1 MRNSGNMEERH
12 NDYIVVH
19 SEVNRDEH
27 AKEGVELAIYKKYRD
42 SLEECRY
49 ISSGTLIV
57 KTRTE
62 SQPLNIVTI
71 YAPEDNKAKEERDSF
86 YEKLQNIIESIPQN
100 DSIIILGDFNARIG
114 NEVIPGVTQRF
125 NENALND
132 NGELPINLCSP
143 CDLRINNTFFNLKP
157 QYKYTFRNYRGQQS
171 TKDYIVTNRH
181 THPTLVQEVRTLNFV
196 KVGSD
201 HCLLLGS
208 IKINPNT
215 RENKESKKH
224 VQRINIE
231 LMWDTTI
238 KGLYENRLKEK
249 SIKIR

>member
-1 MRNSGNMEERH
+1 M
-12 NDYIVVH
+12 
-19 SEVNRDEH
+19 NRDEH

-114 NEVIPGVTQRF
+114 NEVH
-125 NENALND
+125 
-132 NGELPINLCSP
+132 
-143 CDLRINNTFFNLKP
+143 INNIHYN
-157 QYKYTFRNYRGQQS
+157 N
-171 TKDYIVTNRH
+171 N
-181 THPTLVQEVRTLNFV
+181 
-196 KVGSD
+196 
-201 HCLLLGS
+201 
-208 IKINPNT
+208 KIC
-215 RENKESKKH
+215 
-224 VQRINIE
+224 
-231 LMWDTTI
+231 
-238 KGLYENRLKEK
+238 
-249 SIKIR
+249 